1 MKDCDNVSNPGRIYH
16 NQSSDALVK
25 FCDSW
30 QPAPISQTQSASGGS
45 GGTVEYQWQYKI
57 EEGNW
62 NDITINE
69 GQDNDLNLGQ
79 SNVIQF
85 FNNNGVQTDRTTTFR
100 RGARR
105 SDCNEH
111 LYSNEVRYQVY
122 PNVSDDVPAI
132 QVGLFCNFPSNE
144 HCISVGAGNTTDVYE
159 FLWRFSYDNENWIH
173 TSTELPADYCYPSG
187 TTAYISTGSR
197 LIGSPCDYIFKPSHE
212 IITQRTPELSLAIEE
227 VSCIGENDGEIT
239 ISDES
244 GNSPTL
250 TDLYTYSIDNGQTW
264 QSNPTFSSLG
274 EGNYTIQVQTQ
285 HCSSYSISISLA
297 ASSSPALENVDVE
310 SESDCGENDGSIS
323 ISLSGGS
330 GQFEYRLST
339 TAWQNSPSFNNLS
352 SGIYDLYARNQD
364 GSCETYLNQAN
375 IEGPNSPSLSSIETT
390 SPTNC
395 GVDNG
400 QINIQ
405 ASGGQGPLEF
415 SIDAGANWRTDPLF
429 TSLAEGDYDAGV
441 RNQDG
446 TCALFSSVSL
456 DAPTAPEIQ
465 NVSSENPSDCGSSN
479 GQISIQADVSGG
491 TIQYSINGGETWS
504 TQNTYNGLPAGFY
517 EIQVRK
523 SDGTC
528 LVSYSPIIELS
539 APSSPE
545 ASSIEVDQPSDCQV
559 DDGEIRI
566 FPNSSQWEYSVDGGN
581 NWQSGSGVFSNLGPG
596 TYEPFIR
603 NADGTCTTAAGPSIE
618 LNYPNQA
625 SIVSIDYGNPTDWC
639 ITDGYLTI
647 DATGGQG
654 GLEYTRNGIVWQSSP
669 NFTSGLGT
677 ATLLPGVRNADG
689 SCEVFYPQSI
699 SIDYPDRPTIAQVIE
714 TADSGC
720 GANDGSILIE
730 VTDGIGAF
738 EYSIDNGNSWQNSPL
753 FEELSSSNYDI
764 AVRNQNGSCNV
775 TEDAYVSVLLKPRI
789 TDIGVETPSDCGLS
803 DATISMIGDRGTG
816 DYEFSIDAGQNW
828 YSNSNFNDLAP
839 GEYWLG
845 IRNSN
850 GFCEVFENTSV
861 TIEEHPHKVITN
873 VSVDQPSDCDS
884 DDGEITLTAQG
895 NGFSEYSIDGGSN
908 WQSSRTFRELGPGNY
923 QPAVRNTD
931 GTCLKFYE
939 ETFTLNYPPRPIFED
954 VIATGTSDCGVEDGS
969 IEVIAG
975 EGIGS
980 FLYSINDGNAWQ
992 NSATF
997 TGLRATSYGKLAIR
1011 NSDGTCFEAYSG
1023 SIQVSQPPKP
1033 TFDDL
1038 EIDQPSDCDVDDGS
1052 ILIVG
1057 DDGIGNYEYSFDGGS
1072 TWQQQDE
1079 LNGLEPGS
1087 YLPGIRNSDGT
1098 CPIFKN
1104 NPTNLAYPPEPSI
1117 ADVEVDQPSDCG
1129 NNDGSISIQAADGTG
1144 NFQYSI
1150 NGGNSWKNNGNF
1162 NNLQPGEYE
1171 IAVRNSNGTCFII
1184 DNQAID
1190 LAYPPEPSIADIEV
1204 DQPSDCGNNDG
1215 SINILAANGTGNFQY
1230 SINGGSSWK
1239 NNGNFNNLQPG
1250 EYEIAVRNS
1259 NGTCF
1264 IIDNQAIDLAY
1275 PPEPSIADID
1285 VDQPSDCGNNDGS
1298 ISIQAANGTGNFQY
1312 SINGGNSWKN
1322 NGSFNNLQPGEYEIA
1337 VRNSNGTCFTID
1349 NQAIDLAYPP
1359 EPSIADID
1367 VDQPSDCGNNDGSI
1381 SIQAAAGTGNFQYS
1395 INGGNSWKNN
1405 GNFNNLQPGEYEI
1418 ALRNSNGTCFII
1430 DNQAIDLAYPPE
1442 PSIADVEVDQPSDCG
1457 NNDGSINIQA
1467 VNGTGNFQYSINGG
1481 NSWKNNGNFN
1491 NLQPGEYEIA
1501 VRNSNGT
1508 CFTID
1513 NQAID
1518 LAYPPEPSIADIEV
1532 DQPSDCGNND
1542 GSINILAANGTGN
1555 FQYSI
1560 NGGSSWKNNGNFNNL
1575 QPGEYEIA
1583 VRNSNGTCFTIDNQA
1598 IDLAYPPEPSIAD
1611 IEVDQPSDCGNNDG
1625 SISIQAANGTGNFQ
1639 YSINGGNSWKNNGN
1653 FNNLQPG
1660 EYEIAVRNSNGTCFI
1675 IDNQAID
1682 LAYPPEPSIA
1692 DVEVDQPSDCGNND
1706 GSISIQAANGTG
1718 NFQYSI
1724 NGGSSWKNNGNF
1736 NNLQPGEYE
1745 IAVRNSNGTCF
1756 IIDNQAIDLAYPPKP
1771 SIEHI
1776 EVDQPSDCSNNDG
1789 SISIQ
1794 AANGT
1799 GNFQY
1804 SINGGSSWKNNGN
1817 FNNLQPGEYE
1827 IAVRNSNGTCFI
1839 IDNQAI
1845 DLAYPPEPSI
1855 ADVEVEQPSDCG
1867 NNDGSISIQ
1876 AANGTGNFQYSINGG
1891 NSWKNNG
1898 NFNNLQP
1905 GEYEVAVRNSNGT
1918 CFVIDNQAIELAY
1931 PSEPSITNI
1940 DIEQP
1945 SNCDVNDASISI
1957 AGDDG
1962 IGSYTFSIDGGN
1974 SWQNSNTFNNLGP
1987 GNYQV
1992 AIANANGTCE
2002 VLSTNTTIIE
2012 YPAAPAIVDVITESP
2027 AGCGSSNGSIEVIAN
2042 NGVGSV
2048 SYSINNGQS
2057 WQTQSKFTNLAP
2069 GVYTIKVRNQDQT
2082 CEQIYGD
2089 IQLNAPSSPAFSNVS
2104 TIAPTDCG
2112 LSNGQ
2117 INISA
2122 TNGTGSFQYSIN
2134 GGQTWKNTGVFTGL
2148 AAGNYT
2154 PSIRNSNGTCQVD
2167 YQGSLELKEPEPANI
2182 SSIDIDQPSDCELD
2196 DGRIE
2201 IDIDQAIN
2209 GFQFSINGGNTWH
2222 DNPLFV
2228 NLGPGNYQIGVRKNN
2243 GQCEVINTQV
2253 VEMSYPA
2260 APEIA
2265 SIDHEAPSDC
2275 GSEDGEI
2282 LIAAQGGIG
2291 NFEYSINNGQ
2301 NWVANN
2307 RFSNLAAGVYTI
2319 AVRNIDQS
2327 CPVFAI
2333 GHITLDEPTAPSIQ
2347 SVNVEQPTDCGS
2359 SNGKITIQANGG
2371 NTTNL
2376 QFSVDGGNSW
2386 QNSSSFNNLSADN
2399 YQIGIRNSNGTCEYI
2414 DADQI
2419 ELIDPT
2425 PPDIQSVTH
2434 ENPSNCEDSDGYINI
2449 QLNGSTTNKQFSIN
2463 GGQSWQNS
2471 PSFTGLPAG
2480 NYQIKVRNHDESCE
2494 IIYENNI
2501 QLLAPSAPSILAI
2514 EVDEVSDCDR
2524 FDATININA
2533 SVGSGPIL
2541 YSIDN
2546 GLSWST
2552 NSSFTNLSPGVY
2564 QVVVSNAGGAC
2575 PVKYAEPI
2583 AISPLSPPEILQVY
2597 LDSPSDCGAVDG
2609 HLEIVA
2615 EGFGQALLY
2624 SIDGGNNWKNTTLFE
2639 DLAPGQYSIQIKYA
2653 NGTCVVALPQAV
2665 TISPQEAPRIL
2676 DILANSSSSCEAPT
2690 GSIQIA
2696 SFPSTGIIYSID
2708 GGNTWSNSSRF
2719 EDLTPGQY
2727 QVSIRFADGNCQV
2740 DALETINITA
2750 PAAPILLDVITE
2762 QPSVCGSSDARINI
2776 VAEGQGELQYT
2787 IDGGSSWQ
2795 HQSSFENLPP
2805 GQYQIGVQNEDG
2817 SCVFMAEQLVQI
2829 SPSSAPEITDVQYTP
2844 ISDCGLSNGELSIG
2858 ATGDNPI
2865 EYSIDNGVTW
2875 QENPVFQQLAA
2886 GRYEISLR
2894 YMDGSCQVN
2903 NIETFEITAP
2913 TPPQI
2918 LEIQSTPPTNCGS
2931 SDAKLTI
2938 IANGESQNI
2947 LYSINAGQSWNTD
2960 SIFQGL
2966 SPGDYQIR
2974 IKYADG
2980 SCLTEA
2986 ADVVSIEGQDQ
2997 LNITDIQ
3004 INQPSACNSEDAQ
3017 ILVTADSDQQLQ
3029 YSVDGGQTWQMDPS
3043 FSGLGAGMYEISIS
3057 YTDGS
3062 CQINGSDLVRI
3073 EAPTAPQ
3080 IMDVVVDQPTNCGVS
3095 DAKITIVPVS
3105 PQNIEYTIDGGGSWQ
3120 AEPVFDNLAN
3130 GTYETG
3136 IRYLDGTC
3144 QSNADSVIH
3153 IQSPSAP
3160 QVLQVTVD
3168 QPSSCDNS
3176 SAQISI
3182 HAISAQSLQYSIDGG
3197 LNWSADSVFNQ
3208 LDTGEYQ
3215 VSIRNIDGS
3224 CQIQA
3229 GEPFTIQEASTL
3241 LQVSEV
3247 LVTQPSAC
3255 ASNGGSINILVDESQ
3270 SLQFSI
3276 DNGENWQ
3283 DSASFSAVPAGSYQ
3297 IAVQTPD
3304 GVCVVAW
3311 PDTVHIEAASD
3322 SVSWTAEIQTQDAS
3336 SCELADGTANISA
3349 IHSHLV
3355 FSLDNG
3361 QSWQAAPQLSNLSPG
3376 AYAILARDTIHACQ
3390 GPVGNFEIAGGA
3402 VPEIGNVGIIL
3413 PSSCS
3418 AGDGGIFIN
3427 PIDTNLLYSI
3437 DGGQEWQANH
3447 QFTGLLPGTYFVSV
3461 SSLDSICHTDYE
3473 IPVRLSAQN
3482 AATIWQTNTSLPSS
3496 CGAFDAS
3503 LQITI
3508 LEEDS
3513 LFEFSIDN
3521 GISWQNNSL
3530 FAGLASGTYQAQVR
3544 HKESACISIYHPPI
3558 LIPDPPAFENLKIV
3572 EALPSYCGAED
3583 GGILINYEN
3592 TASPIEAY
3600 SIDGGNT
3607 WQEQAYFGNLGGGQ
3621 YEVRVKLAEETCQL
3635 VHAHPIDLSFIS
3647 TSDTLHIETQGA
3659 SECENSTGTIII
3671 YPPAQ
3676 GSYEYSIDRG
3686 ISFQASPIFSQLTP
3700 GNYLVRMRDVINECE
3715 YEHPI
3720 PVEVSQIQEPVI
3732 TAVNTVPPSSCAGDG
3747 VITVS
3752 TATSMLDLDYSIDA
3766 GLTWQSDSLFSQ
3778 LQTGVYQVMVR
3789 YQNGT
3794 CPVSYPDT
3802 ITFSDSTNSAVTEV
3816 YWERHLCSG
3825 DSILLGDSIITQA
3838 GNYEVVIQQEGS
3850 CDSMVNLLVLVYDST
3865 VTNLTATICEGEY
3878 FEVGAERYTATGTYQ
3893 IDFQSAQGCDSTINL
3908 QLQVLQPDTTGFSI
3922 LLCEGESF
3930 QYGNE
3935 SLSEPGTYSF
3945 SFESALGCDSVVI
3958 VDLDFIPGPAAAQW
3972 NVIPPSSCEATDGSI
3987 RVTNGTP
3994 FTLYSLDNGVNWQ
4007 NQGEFNGL
4015 GNGIYALLVR
4025 DIQTNC
4031 TFTEE
4036 IALFSNSL
4044 PQVDS
4049 IIVAPG
4055 VACGGPNGQIS
4066 FLMLDTLEIY
4076 LFSIDGGQ
4084 NWQQE
4089 ASFSALNAG
4098 VYDLHVSRAD
4108 SSCAYFIDQV
4118 QILASDSLQ
4127 AEILTL
4133 DHDYCESD
4141 STGVIGTYVVQGSSP
4156 YQYLWSTGSD
4166 LAEIDQLPPGEYTVT
4181 ITDSN
4186 GCQDSL
4192 RVSLDSLDIA
4202 VFPDSILQDTFY
4214 LCKGETLALTL
4225 DAQDIEY
4232 QWRGDN
4238 GYTAEGRTVEITEQG
4253 SYTLTAQSSDGCTLR
4268 DSFLVIQGSDQFT
4281 ANFLLPNAG
4290 LINTSIFAVEVSWPI
4305 PEQVTW
4311 IMDEGQV
4318 EQLSTFLNQT
4328 ELLFSSPGTY
4338 SIGMEAQL
4346 GDCVQYIEKLIT
4358 IYSDPDSLPANT
4370 NPGAYGAILDFSLF
4384 PNPNNGNFELLAE
4397 FTDIQT
4403 GQMRIYNDTGLL
4415 IEARD
4420 LSGWASYRENFQI
4433 PSAPAGN
4440 YIAVLQT
4447 QFDYRTLNFVIQR

>member
-1150 NGGNSWKNNGNF
+1150 NGGN
-1162 NNLQPGEYE
+1162 
-1171 IAVRNSNGTCFII
+1171 
-1184 DNQAID
+1184 
-1190 LAYPPEPSIADIEV
+1190 
-1204 DQPSDCGNNDG
+1204 
-1215 SINILAANGTGNFQY
+1215 
-1230 SINGGSSWK
+1230 
-1239 NNGNFNNLQPG
+1239 
-1250 EYEIAVRNS
+1250 
-1259 NGTCF
+1259 
-1264 IIDNQAIDLAY
+1264 
-1275 PPEPSIADID
+1275 
-1285 VDQPSDCGNNDGS
+1285 
-1298 ISIQAANGTGNFQY
+1298 
-1312 SINGGNSWKN
+1312 
-1322 NGSFNNLQPGEYEIA
+1322 
-1337 VRNSNGTCFTID
+1337 
-1349 NQAIDLAYPP
+1349 
-1359 EPSIADID
+1359 
-1367 VDQPSDCGNNDGSI
+1367 
-1381 SIQAAAGTGNFQYS
+1381 
-1395 INGGNSWKNN
+1395 
-1405 GNFNNLQPGEYEI
+1405 
-1418 ALRNSNGTCFII
+1418 
-1430 DNQAIDLAYPPE
+1430 
-1442 PSIADVEVDQPSDCG
+1442 
-1457 NNDGSINIQA
+1457 
-1467 VNGTGNFQYSINGG
+1467 
-1481 NSWKNNGNFN
+1481 
-1491 NLQPGEYEIA
+1491 
-1501 VRNSNGT
+1501 
-1508 CFTID
+1508 
-1513 NQAID
+1513 
-1518 LAYPPEPSIADIEV
+1518 
-1532 DQPSDCGNND
+1532 
-1542 GSINILAANGTGN
+1542 
-1555 FQYSI
+1555 
-1560 NGGSSWKNNGNFNNL
+1560 
-1575 QPGEYEIA
+1575 
-1583 VRNSNGTCFTIDNQA
+1583 
-1598 IDLAYPPEPSIAD
+1598 
-1611 IEVDQPSDCGNNDG
+1611 
-1625 SISIQAANGTGNFQ
+1625 
-1639 YSINGGNSWKNNGN
+1639 
-1653 FNNLQPG
+1653 
-1660 EYEIAVRNSNGTCFI
+1660 
-1675 IDNQAID
+1675 
-1682 LAYPPEPSIA
+1682 
-1692 DVEVDQPSDCGNND
+1692 
-1706 GSISIQAANGTG
+1706 
-1718 NFQYSI
+1718 
-1724 NGGSSWKNNGNF
+1724 
-1736 NNLQPGEYE
+1736 
-1745 IAVRNSNGTCF
+1745 
-1756 IIDNQAIDLAYPPKP
+1756 
-1771 SIEHI
+1771 
-1776 EVDQPSDCSNNDG
+1776 
-1789 SISIQ
+1789 
-1794 AANGT
+1794 
-1799 GNFQY
+1799 
-1804 SINGGSSWKNNGN
+1804 SWKNNGN